1 MKIRSGRACVVSP
14 LFWTIPAP
22 LTPRALLQRSLA
34 DAHGQPAAPQNPHLR
49 TRLVRT
55 VVHEQA
61 EPSRPTALEP
71 RPQPAQRRR
80 LPRLGAAPPLTL
92 LSPGPRQPPAR
103 RPLEVVVVTLVV
115 LLSRRIAAR
124 HFRLALLVLRL
135 ERVSVCVNQRTVSA
149 AAGASAGGAGH
160 ALSALANR
168 IANVV
173 SCVSPSEKSCAV

>member
-1 MKIRSGRACVVSP
+1 MCRVSS
-14 LFWTIPAP
+14 LLDHTSSID
-22 LTPRALLQRSLA
+22 TTGLLQRSLA
-34 DAHGQPAAPQNPHLR
+34 DAQPAAPQTPTSAPASCAPLCR
-49 TRLVRT
+49 
-55 VVHEQA
+55 
-61 EPSRPTALEP
+61 SRPN
-71 RPQPAQRRR
+71 PAGPPPSSPTPNERNAAVSPPWRR
-80 LPRLGAAPPLTL
+80 ASLTL

-135 ERVSVCVNQRTVSA
+135 ERVSVCVNKRTVSA

>member
-1 MKIRSGRACVVSP
+1 M
-14 LFWTIPAP
+14 
-22 LTPRALLQRSLA
+22 
-34 DAHGQPAAPQNPHLR
+34 
-49 TRLVRT
+49 RT
-55 VVHEQA
+55 VVQEQA
-61 EPSRPTALEP
+61 QPSRPTALEP
-71 RPQPAQRRR
+71 HPQQRNAAVSPWRR
-80 LPRLGAAPPLTL
+80 ASLTL

-135 ERVSVCVNQRTVSA
+135 ERVSVCVNKRTVSA